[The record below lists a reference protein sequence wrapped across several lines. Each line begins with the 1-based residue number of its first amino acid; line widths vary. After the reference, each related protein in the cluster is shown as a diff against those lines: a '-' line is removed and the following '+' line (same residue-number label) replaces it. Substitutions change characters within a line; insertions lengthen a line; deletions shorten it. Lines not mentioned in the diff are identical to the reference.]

1 MNILYLSLKIHK
13 GVVFVERLYPR
24 FIVIHHTAGFD
35 VPALTI
41 DGYHAKQGFGV
52 KITSPKPLV
61 KEYIR
66 RGFRR
71 TDGGVIVCIGYHY
84 LIRTDG
90 SVEKGRPDFI
100 RGAHCVADN
109 MNFKSIGVALTGNFC
124 SKDNPRGEKGLTR
137 PSKAQVTS
145 LKELVH
151 HLMEIYQIPRENVL
165 GHKNVKN
172 AATSCPGDR
181 FVFEL

>member
-61 KEYIR
+61 EEYIR

-71 TDGGVIVCIGYHY
+71 TDGGVIVCIRPTILSG
-84 LIRTDG
+84 RRQRG
-90 SVEKGRPDFI
+90 KGAAGFYP
-100 RGAHCVADN
+100 GCP
-109 MNFKSIGVALTGNFC
+109 L
-124 SKDNPRGEKGLTR
+124 RGE
-137 PSKAQVTS
+137 
-145 LKELVH
+145 
-151 HLMEIYQIPRENVL
+151 
-165 GHKNVKN
+165 
-172 AATSCPGDR
+172 
-181 FVFEL
+181 